1 MEESVKLEKIK
12 NSCEVGE
19 KVTKVIFTIAVN
31 SCEVGEKVT
40 KVIFTIAVILCAVI
54 IVVIGIVAKV
64 GEDKLQ
70 EAVDKGH
77 ITVGDSI
84 GSSNVISIS
93 VMDPANIHSDVQFV
107 RDILDTKPYTTVVII
122 SCVVALLVLIVM
134 AVMMKV
140 ISSAFRTIRESEN
153 PFTDEVIHK
162 VRTVM
167 IVTSIVL
174 FFTPGMVFGVMGLV
188 LTWIVITIMDYG
200 KTLQIQSDETL

>member
-1 MEESVKLEKIK
+1 MRISYRKL
-12 NSCEVGE
+12 
-19 KVTKVIFTIAVN
+19 F
-31 SCEVGEKVT
+31 
-40 KVIFTIAVILCAVI
+40 
-54 IVVIGIVAKV
+54 
-64 GEDKLQ
+64 
-70 EAVDKGH
+70 